1 MLFVLGGN
9 GTHAGANAIHNEVA
23 TYLKKKS
30 WNLRTKF
37 LLWFTLL
44 HFVQCVKRRMKV
56 AVVGVPKTIDNDI
69 LHMDKTFGFDTA
81 VEEAQRAINSAYI
94 EVLSRKRTRVKLI
107 SSIMSIT

>member
-23 TYLKKKS
+23 TYLKKKKLKPS
-30 WNLRTKF
+30 NKVFALIQLPF
-37 LLWFTLL
+37 YTL
-44 HFVQCVKRRMKV
+44 FVQCVKRRMKV

-94 EVLSRKRTRVKLI
+94 EVL
-107 SSIMSIT
+107 